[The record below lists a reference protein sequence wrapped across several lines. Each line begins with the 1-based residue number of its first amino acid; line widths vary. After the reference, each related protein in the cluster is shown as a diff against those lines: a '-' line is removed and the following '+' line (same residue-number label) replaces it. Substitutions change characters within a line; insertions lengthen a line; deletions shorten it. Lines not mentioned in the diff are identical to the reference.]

1 MKTQQLKKPWTSA
14 ILKAGL
20 AACLLSF
27 GIGANADSKAEVI
40 YQPSTAHHSI
50 YSYPSNVPGIKSI
63 SPQII
68 YVSQA
73 YGPAVYSYPHSGEDT
88 VRAFNVEYI
97 DNAYGPAIYSYP
109 RNQGKSSRVEVLP
122 IQTTNAARW
131 EAE

>member
-1 MKTQQLKKPWTSA
+1 MKTQQLKTPWTFV

-20 AACLLSF
+20 VAGLLSF
-27 GIGANADSKAEVI
+27 GIGASADSDAEVI

-73 YGPAVYSYPHSGEDT
+73 YAPAVYSYPHSGEDT
-88 VRAFNVEYI
+88 VRAFNVEYV
-97 DNAYGPAIYSYP
+97 DTAYGPAIYSYP
-109 RNQGKSSRVEVLP
+109 RNKGKSSSVEVLP